1 MNTRTA
7 FLCVLSLG
15 ALSSYILWQGHERR
29 RMVEELRGPDR
40 LAVYESTLT
49 GFKKLCV
56 DRAGGGEGFE
66 KYCDTQRDFLELFRE
81 CDTGCVRLLAK
92 AEQGPTR

>member
-7 FLCVLSLG
+7 FLYVLSLG

-40 LAVYESTLT
+40 LAVYESTIT
-49 GFKKLCV
+49 GFKKVCV
-56 DRAGGGEGFE
+56 DRAGRDEGFE
-66 KYCDTQRDFLELFRE
+66 KYCDTQRDFLELFPE
-81 CDTGCVRLLAK
+81 CDTSCMRLLAK
-92 AEQGPTR
+92 IEQVPTR